1 MKSKNS
7 KLPLQTDVSL
17 IAVFSLAGCSANSDD
32 FPQIANPPPFDYVDG
47 ELLRSDMH
55 QLAFELKQLDMALLD
70 AYVDRQSFPRQI
82 VDSIQNIERI
92 GV

>member
-1 MKSKNS
+1 
-7 KLPLQTDVSL
+7 
-17 IAVFSLAGCSANSDD
+17 
-32 FPQIANPPPFDYVDG
+32 
-47 ELLRSDMH
+47 MH
-55 QLAFELKQLDMALLD
+55 QPAFELKQLDMALLD